1 MGKQPQSQNSNED
14 FPERLHYHFP
24 RMPLKVKI
32 ATVLLLGYLLWQGG
46 LSAFSLGKEVR
57 ARIPDLKPAL
67 TLDQTARIRRD
78 LRRWEEI
85 LKLPP
90 GTLQNSFQELARR
103 TPANAKVFVVSNDTK
118 TRDMVLSH
126 LKILLLPRRFWL
138 LNNIPDDWEIKAKAM
153 LPSVFILE
161 VGPESDPRLRENA
174 TLLSADKGY
183 FLWEYE
189 G

>member
-1 MGKQPQSQNSNED
+1 
-14 FPERLHYHFP
+14 
-24 RMPLKVKI
+24 MPLKVKI
-32 ATVLLLGYLLWQGG
+32 ATILLLGYLLWQGG
-46 LSAFSLGKEVR
+46 MSAFSMGKEVQT
-57 ARIPDLKPAL
+57 RIPDLKPAL
-67 TLDQTARIRRD
+67 TLDQTARVRRD
-78 LRRWEEI
+78 LGRWEKT
-85 LKLPP
+85 LSLPP

-103 TPANAKVFVVSNDTK
+103 TPMNAKIFVVSDDTK

-138 LNNIPDDWEIKAKAM
+138 LNDIPSDWEAKAKAM

-161 VGPESDPRLRENA
+161 IGPESDPRLRENA